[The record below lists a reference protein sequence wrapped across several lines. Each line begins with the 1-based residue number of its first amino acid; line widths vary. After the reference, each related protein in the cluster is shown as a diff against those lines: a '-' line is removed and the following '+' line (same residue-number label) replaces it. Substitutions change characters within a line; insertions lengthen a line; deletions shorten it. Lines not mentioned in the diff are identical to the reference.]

1 MNMIKHIFRLSKVF
15 QKPWNSFR
23 ILSSVSLKYCSMRKK
38 KILSVHKACIIK
50 RPREIWKTLDR
61 FMIQEKWHSYVIW
74 MFTNFRECCLLSE
87 MYMALHCSFMHTF
100 EENNFL
106 SLRTQ
111 MQMQISV
118 NMAVVNNCFD
128 LLMEQ
133 LLVFVDLF

>member
-15 QKPWNSFR
+15 QKPWNSSR

-38 KILSVHKACIIK
+38 KILSVHKVCIIK
-50 RPREIWKTLDR
+50 RSREIWKTLDR
-61 FMIQEKWHSYVIW
+61 FMIKEKWHSYVIW
-74 MFTNFRECCLLSE
+74 MFTNFREYCLLSE
-87 MYMALHCSFMHTF
+87 MCMALHCSFMHTF
-100 EENNFL
+100 EGNTFL
-106 SLRTQ
+106 SLRMQ